1 MQTNVD
7 RHAAE
12 MPPEG
17 FDAIIADANRLNAES
32 IAWCLKSYGGFR
44 TVNPATSSTEL
55 LSALRSQRPAL
66 ILLGEKVV
74 IKCFREVFGELSVK
88 LGEIRVAVFADDLSD
103 RQLDLVV
110 HNRVSGLLSRHET
123 MRRISEQLSQIA
135 AGQAVLSDHLRDRI
149 EHLGGGQFRC
159 TSCAHLEK
167 LTERQWEVL
176 LRIAQGRRVSE
187 VAEALHISEKAV
199 ESHKYRIMR
208 VVGAV
213 DRLELCR
220 WAIREGLIEA

>member
-1 MQTNVD
+1 MQTQVD
-7 RHAAE
+7 RQPAGIN
-12 MPPEG
+12 PEG
-17 FDAIIADANRLNAES
+17 FDAVIADANRLNAES

-44 TVNPATSSTEL
+44 TVSPAISGTEL
-55 LSALRSQRPAL
+55 LAALRAQRPAL
-66 ILLGEKVV
+66 ILMGEKVV
-74 IKCFREVFGELSVK
+74 VKCFREVFGELAVK

-123 MRRISEQLSQIA
+123 MRRLSEQLSQIA
-135 AGQAVLSDHLRDRI
+135 AGQTVLSDHLRDRI

-159 TSCAHLEK
+159 TSSAHLEK

-176 LRIAQGRRVSE
+176 LRIARGGRVSE
-187 VAEALHISEKAV
+187 VAQALHISEKAV

>member
-1 MQTNVD
+1 MQTHVD
-7 RHAAE
+7 RHAAG
-12 MPPEG
+12 MTPEG

-44 TVNPATSSTEL
+44 TVTPTTSSTDL
-55 LSALRSQRPAL
+55 LSTLRSQRPTL

-74 IKCFREVFGELSVK
+74 IKCFREVFGELAVK

-103 RQLDLVV
+103 RQLDLVS
-110 HNRVSGLLSRHET
+110 HNRVSGLLSRHES
-123 MRRISEQLSQIA
+123 MRRLSEQLSQIA
-135 AGQAVLSDHLRDRI
+135 AGQTVLSDHLRGRI
-149 EHLGGGQFRC
+149 DLLAGGQFRC
-159 TSCAHLEK
+159 TCCAHMEK

-208 VVGAV
+208 VIGAV
-213 DRLELCR
+213 DRLDLCR